1 MIIIPIGIDCGNS
14 DFLKKYNIRKFAYYR
29 LIGLLLTMAYLI
41 L

>member
-14 DFLKKYNIRKFAYYR
+14 DFLKKYNIRKFALPFDWVVTYNG
-29 LIGLLLTMAYLI
+29 ISNI